1 MGLVQGELEDWCEAT
16 VTMSGSVA
24 IHLFLARYEKLLR
37 ELHIE
42 QKNKIMVGTYHS
54 VAIKEGKEAEPKS
67 RQQKKQQKKKE
78 VRSSDIWDMR

>member
-1 MGLVQGELEDWCEAT
+1 
-16 VTMSGSVA
+16 MSGSVA